1 MKFYTPKY
9 KQLDLVLLRSSLDE
23 LDKRFLI
30 VLNTEFDDCK
40 FNRYLSNSF
49 NSIVD
54 KNRYLSAI

>member
-9 KQLDLVLLRSSLDE
+9 KQLDLVLLLSSLDE

-40 FNRYLSNSF
+40 FNRYFSNSF

-54 KNRYLSAI
+54 NNR

>member
-23 LDKRFLI
+23 LDKRPLI
-30 VLNTEFDDCK
+30 DLDTVYDDCR
-40 FNRYLSNSF
+40 FNRYFSNSF

-54 KNRYLSAI
+54 NNR